1 MSKQVFL
8 TLRSKSLQRCKK
20 YIKIVYFGT
29 EKWNSQVYL
38 YIHGINHP
46 YIQWLIHLKIIMTSL
61 MAKKKNVDLWHE
73 AILIDIETDFKIF
86 CFQNSFHPWK
96 HQCMG
101 YIVSISSVKALVGFK
116 NINLP
121 ACIYLRNKLFQK
133 MSFLY
138 TCVSFFKSVNLQSII
153 RSRGV

>member
-1 MSKQVFL
+1 MQEIIHSASIL
-8 TLRSKSLQRCKK
+8 
-20 YIKIVYFGT
+20 
-29 EKWNSQVYL
+29 WNR
-38 YIHGINHP
+38 
-46 YIQWLIHLKIIMTSL
+46 KMEFTSL
-61 MAKKKNVDLWHE
+61 LIYSRNKPPIYPMTYTSQNHKKKNVDLWHE

>member
-1 MSKQVFL
+1 MQEIIHSASIL
-8 TLRSKSLQRCKK
+8 
-20 YIKIVYFGT
+20 
-29 EKWNSQVYL
+29 WNR
-38 YIHGINHP
+38 
-46 YIQWLIHLKIIMTSL
+46 KMEFTSL
-61 MAKKKNVDLWHE
+61 LIYSRNKPPIYPMTYTSQNHNDKFDGQKNVDLWHE
-73 AILIDIETDFKIF
+73 AILIDIETEFKIF